1 MNTDNKQVII
11 ITTTNQLEETFQ
23 KFAER
28 YFQKPEP
35 EHEPKDRMT
44 RRQAAKFM
52 DVSYQTMYNYT
63 KAGIIKEHGTTG
75 KKFYLKKELIE
86 VIKNNS

>member
-1 MNTDNKQVII
+1 MTDESILVIRAKELRQI
-11 ITTTNQLEETFQ
+11 IREEMQ
-23 KFAER
+23 AANRKE
-28 YFQKPEP
+28 PEP
-35 EHEPKDRMT
+35 ELSDRMS